1 MEDQRDELY
10 RQAREVADE
19 INRRVDDYEAWPGP
33 FAIPATGQARIS
45 VSIEALRTLRV
56 VR

>member
-1 MEDQRDELY
+1 MEERDELFQ
-10 RQAREVADE
+10 QAREVAE
-19 INRRVDDYEAWPGP
+19 ELNRRVDDFEAWPDP

-45 VSIEALRTLRV
+45 ISVAALKAETL

>member
-1 MEDQRDELY
+1 MVERDELFQ
-10 RQAREVADE
+10 RAREVADE
-19 INRRVDDYEAWPGP
+19 LNRRVDDFEAWPDP

-45 VSIEALRTLRV
+45 ISVEALRALRV